1 MIKIIFW
8 CPFVGNIGTPKAVI
22 KSAKA
27 LNVDKKF
34 QCFIINSIGEFDNY
48 KSIFKKEN
56 IGEIK
61 FFKNSFIDYL
71 PKKGFFYSRF
81 SFAII
86 CLINF
91 FPLLFFLKKN
101 KNIIFIPYLLTSLPL
116 LIFSLFNIKNK
127 LFLKISGRVNYNF
140 VRKFLYRISK
150 NKIDQIFFQTNE
162 SREKFKKIFLFN
174 NNRLNILRDP
184 IIDKK
189 EIENLKK
196 KRIEKKLLKINYF
209 ISIGRLTQQK
219 NFLFL
224 LKCIKKLLSKNKKYK
239 FIILGDGEQLSEL
252 KKYIRIN
259 NLEEYIYLLGHKKNV
274 FKYIYNSQGL
284 ICSSLW
290 EEPGFIIQEASACKK
305 IILTSNCYSGP
316 AEFLKF
322 GKNGY
327 IFKNNNLNSF
337 IYNFKKMIKEKK
349 LHKKK
354 IENNF
359 KEVNLY
365 TEKTFVE
372 NFKKYLV

>member
-8 CPFVGNIGTPKAVI
+8 CPFIGKIGTPKAVI
-22 KSAKA
+22 NSAKA
-27 LNVDKKF
+27 LNADKNF
-34 QCFIINSIGEFDNY
+34 QCFIINSIGEFNDY

-61 FFKNSFIDYL
+61 FFRNSLINYL
-71 PKKGFFYSRF
+71 PKKGYFYSRLTF
-81 SFAII
+81 SII
-86 CLINF
+86 FLLNF
-91 FPLLFFLKKN
+91 FPLFFFLKKN
-101 KNIIFIPYLLTSLPL
+101 KNVIFIPYLLTSLPL
-116 LIFSLFNIKNK
+116 IIFSIFNIKNK
-127 LFLKISGRVNYNF
+127 LFLKISGKINYNF
-140 VRKFLYRISK
+140 FRKFLYKISK
-150 NKIDQIFFQTNE
+150 DKIDQIFFQTKE
-162 SREKFKKIFLFN
+162 SKEKFKKIFPFN
-174 NNRLNILRDP
+174 NKKLNILRDP
-184 IIDKK
+184 IINKK

-196 KRIEKKLLKINYF
+196 KKIEKKLLKINYF
-209 ISIGRLTQQK
+209 ISIGRLSQQK

-224 LKCIKKLLSKNKKYK
+224 LKCLKKLLSKNKKYK

-252 KKYIRIN
+252 KKYIKIN
-259 NLEEYIYLLGHKKNV
+259 NLEEYIYLLGYKKNV
-274 FKYIYNSQGL
+274 FRYIYNSQGL

-327 IFKNNNLNSF
+327 IFKNNNFKSF

-354 IENNF
+354 IENSF